1 MDIGAHGGLSRD
13 IDGGHP
19 VSVYDFP
26 RIDSVDCAICGE
38 TVTVIIEL
46 VAGTPRAT
54 GGLMRVP
61 FDPEPTVLSGCEHFY
76 GTDERR

>member
-1 MDIGAHGGLSRD
+1 M
-13 IDGGHP
+13 
-19 VSVYDFP
+19 SVYDFP

-61 FDPEPTVLSGCEHFY
+61 FDPEPTVLSGCKHFY